1 VTNADLFAK
10 KNEER
15 LDKVITEH
23 CVKIFKYLEG
33 QSEQALS
40 AFRKKMAASAADG
53 SFSIENDTV
62 DEANWIK
69 NSGLLENDKTLSGS
83 LSDSTTKLIHLWIF
97 HLEKKIEQLRE
108 CDTLP
113 VVLTNRSKFHMN
125 FKPSIHEGRLVRDL
139 LWEA

>member
-1 VTNADLFAK
+1 
-10 KNEER
+10 
-15 LDKVITEH
+15 
-23 CVKIFKYLEG
+23 
-33 QSEQALS
+33 
-40 AFRKKMAASAADG
+40 MAASAADG

-83 LSDSTTKLIHLWIF
+83 LSDRTTKLIHLWIF

-108 CDTLP
+108 CDTFP
-113 VVLTNRSKFHMN
+113 VVLTSRSKFHMN